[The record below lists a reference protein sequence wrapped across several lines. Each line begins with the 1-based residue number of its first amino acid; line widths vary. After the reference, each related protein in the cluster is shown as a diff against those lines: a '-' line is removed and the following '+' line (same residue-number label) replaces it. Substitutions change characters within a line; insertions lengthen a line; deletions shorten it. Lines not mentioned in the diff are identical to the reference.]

1 MTDIL
6 KRLSSAGILIVI
18 SYLSLH
24 FCHYSIG
31 SLCFLFITMAMVGFG
46 LYEFYAMVEKKG
58 STSFMICGIIIGLC
72 YMALQFMRLNPIG
85 STPEIPF
92 SFVAFVIIT
101 LIFVAQMLHAP
112 PTSPM
117 FNFSMTLVGLIYVA
131 WLFSFILRINYY
143 PFPGA
148 GKTIATSG
156 TIYLIFA
163 IAVTKGSDSFALF
176 VGSALGKHKLAP
188 AISPNK
194 TVEGAIGAVVGG
206 VIIGVVFWL
215 LFKFPVAISLIQ
227 ICVVS
232 FVLAAIAQF
241 GDLVESLLKRDAKI
255 KDSGSKF
262 PGLGGILDL
271 IDSLLF
277 ALPAMYFFMKLWI
290 IK

>member
-1 MTDIL
+1 ML
-6 KRLSSAGILIVI
+6 KRLSSASILISI
-18 SYLSLH
+18 SYLTLH
-24 FCHYSIG
+24 FCHYSVG
-31 SLCFLFITMAMVGFG
+31 ALFFLFITMAIAGFG
-46 LYEFYAMVEKKG
+46 LYEFYSMVEKKG
-58 STSFMICGIIIGLC
+58 SSSFMICGIIIGLC
-72 YMALQFMRLNPIG
+72 YTALQFLRLNPIG
-85 STPEIPF
+85 AMPEIPF
-92 SFVAFVIIT
+92 SFVAFLVIT
-101 LIFVAQMLHAP
+101 LIFVAQMLHGP

-143 PFPGA
+143 PIPGA
-148 GKTIATSG
+148 GKTILTSG

-176 VGSALGKHKLAP
+176 VGSALGKRKLAP

-194 TVEGAIGAVVGG
+194 TVEGAVGAVVGG
-206 VIIGVVFWL
+206 VIIGAIFWWL
-215 LFKFPVAISLIQ
+215 VKFPVEISLIQ